1 MDKLLVL
8 NYNPFMRYIWKFLA
22 KERYVLPFLFSIVST
37 GIVTALL
44 FTVREHLHTAT
55 IVLLYLLPVGASAAL
70 WGLWPGI
77 VAALMAFFSLNYF
90 FLSPYGTLMVHQSQ
104 DIVALVVFL
113 VLATSI
119 SQLVGRMTNSLSTA
133 RARENETTR
142 LYELSLA
149 LSKLHREPD
158 ILSTLA
164 QHTLET
170 FQAEQVEI
178 FAEGDPQ
185 PSLIRLPDPPNP
197 GRVLP
202 ERPTIFVSIQ
212 GSQRL
217 LGEIRLWRINRPLNP
232 AEERL
237 LHTFASQSALT
248 LERARLTASESRA
261 RILEESDRM
270 KSSLLSSVS
279 HELRTP
285 LATIKAA
292 VTSLRSEDVTWEAE
306 ARRDLLA
313 AVEEET
319 DHLNQLVGNLLN
331 MSRIEA
337 GALQLKRR
345 WNVLAE
351 IAAGAVKRARLTGQ
365 GHRIE
370 VDIPD
375 EFPLVYV
382 DDVLMEQVFNNLLSN
397 SLKYSPANSVIQI
410 MARQQD
416 EQTIWVQVNNQGPAV
431 SETDLEKIFDKFH
444 RVTAADQITGTG
456 LGLSICKGLVEAH
469 QEHIWAENLEQG
481 FTIRFTLPIHVGGA
495 APRIP
500 SE

>member
-1 MDKLLVL
+1 MRRIWRVL
-8 NYNPFMRYIWKFLA
+8 ANDRYI
-22 KERYVLPFLFSIVST
+22 VPFLLSAVST
-37 GIVTALL
+37 AVVTAVLL
-44 FTVREHLHTAT
+44 SIRDDLQIAT
-55 IVLLYLLPVGASAAL
+55 IALLYLLPVGASAAV

-77 VAALMAFFSLNYF
+77 VAALAAFFSLNYF
-90 FLSPYGTLMVHQSQ
+90 FIPPYGTLMVHQSQ
-104 DIVALVVFL
+104 DFVALIAFL
-113 VLATSI
+113 GLSIII
-119 SQLVGRMTNSLSTA
+119 SQLVGRITHNLATA
-133 RARENETTR
+133 RAREREAIR
-142 LYELSLA
+142 LYELSFA
-149 LSKLHREPD
+149 LSRLGREDD
-158 ILSTLA
+158 ILNGMA

-170 FQAEQVEI
+170 FQAEEVEI
-178 FAEGDPQ
+178 FAEGEPQ
-185 PSLIRLPDPPNP
+185 PTLIRFPEQPTAA
-197 GRVLP
+197 LP
-202 ERPTIFVSIQ
+202 ETPTALISMQ

-217 LGEIRLWRINRPLNP
+217 LGEIRLWRLEKPLDS
-232 AEERL
+232 AEDRL
-237 LHTFASQSALT
+237 LRTFASQGVLA

-285 LATIKAA
+285 LATIKAS
-292 VTSLRSEDVTWEAE
+292 VTSLRSDDVPWEAE
-306 ARRDLLA
+306 ARADLLA
-313 AVEEET
+313 AIDEET

-351 IAAGAVKRARLTGQ
+351 IAAAAAKRARLASQ

-370 VDIPD
+370 LDIP
-375 EFPLVYV
+375 EELPLVYV

-397 SLKYSPANSVIQI
+397 SLKYSPANSIIQI
-410 MARQQD
+410 KARQQD

-431 SETDLEKIFDKFH
+431 SESDLEKIFDKFH
-444 RVTAADQITGTG
+444 RVTAADQVTGTG

-469 QEHIWAENLEQG
+469 QGRIWAENLEQG
-481 FTIRFTLPIHVGGA
+481 FAIQFTLPIHAGGET
-495 APRIP
+495 PRIP

>member
-1 MDKLLVL
+1 
-8 NYNPFMRYIWKFLA
+8 MRHIWTFLA
-22 KERYVLPFLFSIVST
+22 NEKRVLPYLLSIVST
-37 GIVTALL
+37 AIVTAGLL
-44 FTVREHLHTAT
+44 AIRERMEIATVA
-55 IVLLYLLPVGASAAL
+55 LLYLLPVGASAAVG
-70 WGLWPGI
+70 GLGPGI
-77 VAALMAFFSLNYF
+77 LAALAAFFSLNYF
-90 FLSPYGTLMVHQSQ
+90 FLPPYGTLLVHQSQ
-104 DIVALVVFL
+104 DILVLLMFL
-113 VLATSI
+113 VLAVSI
-119 SQLVGRMTNSLSTA
+119 SQLVGRMTTSLATA
-133 RARENETTR
+133 RAREHETTR
-142 LYELSLA
+142 LYELSLT

-158 ILSTLA
+158 LLTQLA

-170 FQAEQVEI
+170 FQANQVEV
-178 FAEGDPQ
+178 FTESENQ
-185 PSLIRLPDPPNP
+185 PGLIRMPETGEVETNLPTQPTALASLQ
-197 GRVLP
+197 GR
-202 ERPTIFVSIQ
+202 Q
-212 GSQRL
+212 HL
-217 LGEIRLWRINRPLNP
+217 LGEIRLWRSGRPFSP

-237 LHTFASQSALT
+237 LRTYASQGVLA
-248 LERARLTASESRA
+248 LERIRLAASERA
-261 RILEESDRM
+261 ARVLEESDRI
-270 KSSLLSSVS
+270 KSALLSSVS

-292 VTSLRSEDVTWEAE
+292 VTSLRSEDVAWEAE

-351 IAAGAVKRARLTGQ
+351 IAAPAAKRARLAGQ

-370 VDIPD
+370 LDIP
-375 EFPLVYV
+375 EELPLVYV

-397 SLKYSPANSVIQI
+397 SLKYSPPSSVIKI
-410 MARQQD
+410 TARPQD
-416 EQTIWVQVNNQGPAV
+416 EATVWVQVDNQGPAV
-431 SETDLEKIFDKFH
+431 SESDLEKIFDKFH

-456 LGLSICKGLVEAH
+456 LGLSICKGIVAAH
-469 QEHIWAENLEQG
+469 QGRIWAENLAGG
-481 FTIRFTLPIHVGGA
+481 FAIRFTLPVQVEGV

>member
-1 MDKLLVL
+1 
-8 NYNPFMRYIWKFLA
+8 MRRVWKFLA
-22 KERYVLPFLFSIVST
+22 SERYVIPFVLSILST
-37 GIVTALL
+37 APVTALL
-44 FTVREHLHTAT
+44 FAIRDHIQTAT
-55 IVLLYLLPVGASAAL
+55 IVLIYLLPVGVSAAL
-70 WGLWPGI
+70 WGLWPGV
-77 VAALMAFFSLNYF
+77 VAAITAFFSLNYF
-90 FLSPYGTLMVHQSQ
+90 FLPPYGTLIVHRSE

-113 VLATSI
+113 VLAISI
-119 SQLVGRMTNSLSTA
+119 SQFAGRMTSSLATA

-142 LYELSLA
+142 LYELSQA
-149 LSKLHREPD
+149 FSKFHREAD
-158 ILSTLA
+158 ILNSLA
-164 QHTLET
+164 QHVLET
-170 FQAEQVEI
+170 FQADRVEI
-178 FAEGDPQ
+178 LAETDADP
-185 PSLIRLPDPPNP
+185 LLVRLPD
-197 GRVLP
+197 LP
-202 ERPTIFVSIQ
+202 VPDPDLMPAPTALISLQ

-217 LGEIRLWRINRPLNP
+217 LGEIRLWRTDGSLSP
-232 AEERL
+232 AEDRL
-237 LHTFASQSALT
+237 LRTFASQGVLA
-248 LERARLTASESRA
+248 LERVRLVASESRA

-292 VTSLRSEDVTWEAE
+292 VTSLRSDDVPWESD
-306 ARRDLLA
+306 ARADLLA

-351 IAAGAVKRARLTGQ
+351 IAAGPAKRARLAGQ

-370 VDIPD
+370 LDIP
-375 EFPLVYV
+375 EELPLVYV
-382 DDVLMEQVFNNLLSN
+382 DDVLMEHVFNNLLSN
-397 SLKYSPANSVIQI
+397 SLKYSPPNSVIQI
-410 MARQQD
+410 KARQQD
-416 EQTIWVQVNNQGPAV
+416 EQTIWVQVNNQGPSV
-431 SETDLEKIFDKFH
+431 SEADLEKIFDKFH

-469 QEHIWAENLEQG
+469 QGRIWAENLEQG
-481 FTIRFTLPIHVGGA
+481 FAIRFTLPIHAGGET
-495 APRIP
+495 PRIP